1 MDKNA
6 VKRKALRGLADGLG
20 TDRGGPKAVLPPHC
34 TFWCSILGSWL
45 SPPLGLCYSTPA
57 KSHRQRARRIALHSD
72 GRIASSSLMSGR
84 SADDMAKV
92 THRAVEDR
100 VMDGNQVKGRAQV
113 VPSGR
118 SGVVSR
124 EGMES
129 APIPS
134 QSV

>member
-1 MDKNA
+1 
-6 VKRKALRGLADGLG
+6 
-20 TDRGGPKAVLPPHC
+20 
-34 TFWCSILGSWL
+34 
-45 SPPLGLCYSTPA
+45 
-57 KSHRQRARRIALHSD
+57 
-72 GRIASSSLMSGR
+72 MSGR